1 MRITLRKKVLGL
13 IFVSVLVTSLVIT
26 FLSAMDI
33 VTRGNE
39 RAKLYQETLTS
50 ERKQQIKGYVEMAA
64 KIVQALPA
72 KDVPATVQAMRYGDK
87 GYVWLQDFNNIMLV
101 HPDPRLSGT
110 DQSDLKDSNGVFIL
124 RELSKMC
131 RYNGEGFLNY
141 SWKLPGQ
148 ETMRPKLSFAKGI
161 PKKNWIVGTGLYID
175 DIDAEVANE
184 RDRIKHDVIR
194 TISMQ
199 LGGALAITA
208 LFMLLATYFVNRYIT
223 GPLEAITKSMKGFD
237 NDLTTTVPVTTSDEV
252 GELAG
257 WLNQH
262 LAKLHQ
268 IIRMVSEVTGELHA
282 HAGTISGTMNQQT
295 SFAAQLSSSVAEMT
309 STMEEFSST
318 ATQIAQHSQGVV
330 ELADKT
336 LTDSRQGSEVV
347 ESLTAKINIINRDI
361 QANLT
366 EIVELGRKSKEIN
379 KIMEIIND
387 IANQTRLI
395 AFNAALEAAS
405 AGESGKRFGVVAV
418 EIRRLA
424 DNVVESTAEIEGK
437 ITEILDAVNRLV
449 MSSEKTSVMMLEGQ
463 GSAAQTVSMLTD
475 MVGGVEEATDAARQ
489 ISLSIQQQQIASSQ
503 VVLSIREIEQG
514 VRQST
519 DSARQT
525 NIVANE
531 LAELSGKLKT
541 LVTTFKINERQDDE
555 ENDSNTNPKV

>member
-1 MRITLRKKVLGL
+1 MKLTLRKKVLGL
-13 IFVSVLVTSLVIT
+13 IFVSVLVTSLIIT
-26 FLSAMDI
+26 FVSAMNI
-33 VTRGNE
+33 IARGNE
-39 RAKLYQETLTS
+39 RTQQFKATLLA
-50 ERKQQIKGYVEMAA
+50 ERKEQIKGYVELAA
-64 KIVQALPA
+64 KVVEHLPLKQAGQTA
-72 KDVPATVQAMRYGDK
+72 QAMRYGDK
-87 GYVWLQDFNNIMLV
+87 GYVWLQDYDNLFLS
-101 HPDPRLSGT
+101 HPDPRLNGT
-110 DQSDLKDSNGVFIL
+110 NQTDLQDPNGIYIL
-124 RELSKMC
+124 RELNKMC
-131 RYNGEGFLNY
+131 REKGEGFVSY
-141 SWKLPGQ
+141 SWKVPGQ
-148 ETMRPKLSFAKGI
+148 ESMRPKLSFAKGI
-161 PKKNWIVGTGLYID
+161 PNRGWIIGTGLYID
-175 DIDAEVANE
+175 DIDHEVAKEKE
-184 RDRIKHDVIR
+184 RIRHDVFQ
-194 TISMQ
+194 TIAMQ
-199 LGGALAITA
+199 LGIALAVTA
-208 LFMLLATYFVNRYIT
+208 LFMVLATYFVNRYIT
-223 GPLEAITKSMKGFD
+223 GPLEAITRSIKGFD
-237 NDLTTTVPVTTSDEV
+237 NDLTTTVPVSTTDEV

-257 WLNQH
+257 WLNEH
-262 LAKLHQ
+262 IAKLHE

-318 ATQIAQHSQGVV
+318 ASQIAQHSQGVV

-336 LTDSRQGSEVV
+336 LADSRKGSEEV
-347 ESLTAKINIINRDI
+347 ESLTDKINVINRDI

-379 KIMEIIND
+379 KVMEIIND

-463 GSAAQTVSMLTD
+463 ESAGHTVSMLTD

-525 NIVANE
+525 NVVASE
-531 LAELSGKLKT
+531 LADLSSKLTALVKT
-541 LVTTFKINERQDDE
+541 FTISGGQGDE
-555 ENDSNTNPKV
+555 NGRSTDS

>member
-1 MRITLRKKVLGL
+1 MKITLRKKVLGL
-13 IFVSVLVTSLVIT
+13 IFVSVLVTSLIIT
-26 FLSAMDI
+26 CVSAMNI
-33 VTRGNE
+33 IARGNE
-39 RAKLYQETLTS
+39 RVKQFQETLVS
-50 ERKQQIKGYVEMAA
+50 ERKQQIKGYVEMAV
-64 KIVQALPA
+64 KVVEHLPS
-72 KDVPATVQAMRYGDK
+72 KEVGPTVHIMRYGDK
-87 GYVWLQDFNNIMLV
+87 GYVWLQTYSNVFV
-101 HPDPRLSGT
+101 AHPDPRLEGT
-110 DQSDLKDSNGVFIL
+110 DQSNLKDPNGVYIV
-124 RELSKMC
+124 RELSKLC
-131 RYNGEGFLNY
+131 RDNGEGFLYY

-148 ETMRPKLSFAKGI
+148 ETMRPKLSFAKGV
-161 PKKNWIVGTGLYID
+161 PGRDLIVGTGLYID
-175 DIDAEVANE
+175 DIDLEVAKE
-184 RDRIKHDVIR
+184 RDRIKQDVFL
-194 TISMQ
+194 TIAMQ
-199 LGGALAITA
+199 LGIAMAVSV
-208 LFMLLATYFVNRYIT
+208 LLLVFATYFVNRFIT
-223 GPLEAITKSMKGFD
+223 GPLEAISKAMKEFN
-237 NDLTTTVPVTTSDEV
+237 NDLTITVPVTTDDEV

-257 WLNQH
+257 WLNEH
-262 LAKLHQ
+262 IAKLHEV
-268 IIRMVSEVTGELHA
+268 IRMVSEVTGELHA
-282 HAGTISGTMNQQT
+282 HAGTISGTMNQQS
-295 SFAAQLSSSVAEMT
+295 SFAAELSSSVAEMT

-318 ATQIAQHSQGVV
+318 ASQIAQHSQGVV

-336 LTDSRQGSEVV
+336 LADTRQGSEEV
-347 ESLTAKINIINRDI
+347 ESLTAKINLINRDI

-449 MSSEKTSVMMLEGQ
+449 MSSEKTSVMMLQGQ
-463 GSAAQTVSMLTD
+463 ESSAHTVTMLTD

-525 NIVANE
+525 NIVASE
-531 LAELSGKLKT
+531 LAELSGKLKS
-541 LVTTFKINERQDDE
+541 LVKTFKIDE
-555 ENDSNTNPKV
+555 NRKDADVSPPEAKR